1 MSARSTMTM
10 RALVKRNLHEGQDI
24 YGQQAQ
30 GWQIVAA
37 SLSCRVWADRGI
49 QIIRATGEVTTD
61 NPGAIFPRDAD
72 VRIGDRL
79 EEIRDRRDRLLFERL
94 EITTVM
100 RRKDHWAAILRSV
113 DA

>member
-10 RALVKRNLHEGQDI
+10 RALVKRNLHQGVDE

-30 GWQIVAA
+30 GWQLIAGA
-37 SLSCRVWADRGI
+37 QPCRVWASRGA
-49 QIIRATGEVTTD
+49 QVIRATGEVSID
-61 NPGAIFPRDAD
+61 SPGAIFPRDAD

-79 EEIRDRRDRLLFERL
+79 EEVRDRREQLLFSRL
-94 EITTVM
+94 EVTAVD
-100 RRKDHWAAILRSV
+100 RRADHWAATLRSV